1 VAFACLVL
9 RRRVTNFRK
18 KGATVAIGQD
28 IGAPNGGSATEQA
41 QQKVQDA
48 GRQVQQQAQHAAGQ
62 ARNRI
67 REQVDQRSTDA
78 GEQISSQAS
87 DLRTVADQ
95 LREQGKDKPAQLA
108 ERAAQYTE
116 RVGSYLKETES
127 DRILSDAEDFTR
139 RRPWAVVAG
148 GVALGLA
155 ASRFMKASGAG
166 RYQRSTQQL
175 AAGTPAAPMA
185 PTAQPTGQAAHGAT
199 VDPALDDGRLAGLES
214 Q

>member
-48 GRQVQQQAQHAAGQ
+48 GRQAQQQAQHAAGQ

-116 RVGSYLKETES
+116 RVGSYLKRQSPIGSSVMRRTSRAGGRGRSLPVGSRS
-127 DRILSDAEDFTR
+127 DLR
-139 RRPWAVVAG
+139 RR
-148 GVALGLA
+148 GL
-155 ASRFMKASGAG
+155 
-166 RYQRSTQQL
+166 
-175 AAGTPAAPMA
+175 
-185 PTAQPTGQAAHGAT
+185 
-199 VDPALDDGRLAGLES
+199 
-214 Q
+214 

>member
-9 RRRVTNFRK
+9 RRRVTNLRK

-48 GRQVQQQAQHAAGQ
+48 GRQAQQQAQHAAGQ

-108 ERAAQYTE
+108 ERAAQYTG

-127 DRILSDAEDFTR
+127 DRILSDAEDFHA
-139 RRPWAVVAG
+139 PAAVGGRCRWGRARTCGVAVYEGVGRGSLSAIDAAAGCGNAG
-148 GVALGLA
+148 GADGPDRA
-155 ASRFMKASGAG
+155 ANGAG
-166 RYQRSTQQL
+166 RARSDRRS
-175 AAGTPAAPMA
+175 GP
-185 PTAQPTGQAAHGAT
+185 
-199 VDPALDDGRLAGLES
+199 
-214 Q
+214 